1 VPLKA
6 DHYNI
11 LILLYLFKNEAGEA
25 TRHKCCILQY
35 FFGTSNFILQ
45 IKGVIECCKN
55 SPCVAHCSTPYCSGE
70 VICGRVHGK
79 NIVAESAI
87 SVYSRENIEA
97 FSLIGTGPGGSEPVE
112 WDHIMGIFKKGK
124 DRELLSEIEE
134 LQESVIRAGMPE
146 PVEKVAF
153 KEIERLGKTSPSS
166 GEYTIGINYIDYLV
180 SLPWTKM
187 TEDNLDIKRAESILN
202 EEHFGLSDIKDRILE
217 HLAVRILKLTRQH
230 TILVVD
236 DEKMTRRNLEHVF
249 KKEGYLVETAAS
261 GVKALKLLDKSTF
274 DVIVTDLKMEKVDG
288 MDVLEQAKA
297 KNPGTEVIIITGY
310 ATVSTAIEA
319 MKKGSYHFLAK
330 PLKLNE
336 IRATIQKA
344 LFKKKVRLEPK
355 GPVLCFVGPPGTGKT
370 SLGKSIARSLERK
383 FVRMSMAGMKDE
395 AEIRGH
401 RKSYVGALPGRI
413 VQEIRRTET
422 KNPVFMLDEIDKIGQ
437 DFKGDPAAALL
448 EVLDPEQN
456 AHFIDHYLDVPFDL
470 SRVMF
475 IATANTIDPIPGPLL
490 DRLEVIKLLGYT
502 EEEKEKI
509 AFNYLIS
516 KEIEEAG
523 LSETPPVFTSEA
535 IHKIIREY
543 TREAGLRNLQR
554 QIASV
559 CRKIARDILSSKGQD
574 ESIRITPEMVEHFL
588 GPAKFYFEV
597 AEAKDRIGVATGLA
611 WTEAGGQII
620 FIEAAKMKG
629 KNNLTL
635 TGSLGDVMKESAQA
649 AMSYIRSHA
658 ELFNIPENVFG
669 EHDIHIHVPAGAI
682 PKDGPSAGV
691 TIAMA
696 LISLLTDRPCKRDM
710 ALTGELTLS
719 GRILPVG
726 GVKEKVLAAHRAG
739 VKTVIFPGKNEAEI
753 KTISTD
759 IKKELEIYAIDE
771 LSDIV
776 DLVLK

>member
-1 VPLKA
+1 MR
-6 DHYNI
+6 I
-11 LILLYLFKNEAGEA
+11 
-25 TRHKCCILQY
+25 
-35 FFGTSNFILQ
+35 
-45 IKGVIECCKN
+45 
-55 SPCVAHCSTPYCSGE
+55 
-70 VICGRVHGK
+70 
-79 NIVAESAI
+79 
-87 SVYSRENIEA
+87 
-97 FSLIGTGPGGSEPVE
+97 FS
-112 WDHIMGIFKKGK
+112 KGK
-124 DRELLSEIEE
+124 DKEPLSEIEE
-134 LQESVIRAGMPE
+134 LKAAVINAGMSE
-146 PVEKVAF
+146 AVEKVAV
-153 KEIERLGKTSPSS
+153 KEIERLAKTSPSS
-166 GEYTIGINYIDYLV
+166 AEYTIGINYIDYLV
-180 SLPWTKM
+180 SLPWTRM
-187 TEDNLDIKRAESILN
+187 TEDNLDIKRAESILDK
-202 EEHFGLSDIKDRILE
+202 EHFGLSDIKDRILE
-217 HLAVRILKLTRQH
+217 HLAVRILKMTRQYK
-230 TILVVD
+230 ILVVD

-249 KKEGYLVETAAS
+249 KKDGYVVETAGS
-261 GVKALKLLDKSTF
+261 GIEALDLLQQSAF

-288 MDVLEQAKA
+288 MDVLDHAKA
-297 KNPGTEVIIITGY
+297 KDPSTEVIIITGY

-336 IRATIQKA
+336 IRDTIAKA
-344 LFKKKVRLEPK
+344 LFKKKDRLEPK

-383 FVRMSMAGMKDE
+383 FVRMSLAGMKDE

-413 VQEIRRTET
+413 IQEVRRAET
-422 KNPVFMLDEIDKIGQ
+422 RNPVIMLDEIDKIGQ

-456 AHFIDHYLDVPFDL
+456 THFVDHYLDVPFDL

-490 DRLEVIKLLGYT
+490 DRLEVINLSGYT
-502 EEEKEKI
+502 EEEKENI

-516 KEIEEAG
+516 REVEEAG
-523 LSETPPVFTSEA
+523 LAGDPPVFTPEA
-535 IHKIIREY
+535 IRKIIREY

-554 QIASV
+554 QIAAV
-559 CRKIARDILSSKGQD
+559 CRKIARNTLAGKSKDKPGG
-574 ESIRITPEMVEHFL
+574 ITPEVVEQLL
-588 GPAKFYFEV
+588 GPGKFHFEV
-597 AEAKDRIGVATGLA
+597 AEAKDMVGVATGLA

-649 AMSYIRSHA
+649 ALSYIRSHN
-658 ELFNIPENVFG
+658 ELFNISEDIFDQ
-669 EHDIHIHVPAGAI
+669 HDIHIHVPAGAI

-691 TIAMA
+691 TIAVA
-696 LISLLTDRPCKRDM
+696 LISLLTDRPVRRNV

-739 VKTVIFPGKNEAEI
+739 VKTVIFPAKNEADI
-753 KTISTD
+753 QDIHPG
-759 IKKELEIYAIDE
+759 IKKDLNIYAMDE
-771 LSDIV
+771 LPEIV
-776 DLVLK
+776 NLVLK